1 MVLSTQ
7 ISRLSDGLPLAQ
19 SVDDSS
25 TEAALSEYKQQAKLL
40 LRRITSTSAPT
51 CTIDSGPSYSLHYL
65 ISPPPGA
72 ATATV
77 GSTAQ
82 GGPSGS
88 SSVVFLTIAQR
99 SYPRK
104 LAFAYLDE
112 LAKEFVTNYG
122 AQIGQRNLR
131 PYAFV
136 GFGTCDEYR
145 RASSECDAADTA
157 GSR

>member
-7 ISRLSDGLPLAQ
+7 IARLSDGLPLAQ

-25 TEAALSEYKQQAKLL
+25 TEAALSEYKQQAKLI
-40 LRRITSTSAPT
+40 LRRLTPTSAAT

-65 ISPPPGA
+65 IYPPPNA
-72 ATATV
+72 AGQLNTT
-77 GSTAQ
+77 
-82 GGPSGS
+82 
-88 SSVVFLTIAQR
+88 SVVFLTIAQR

-112 LAKEFVTNYG
+112 LGREFVTNYG
-122 AQIGQRNLR
+122 AQIPQRNLR

-136 GFGTCDEYR
+136 GFGE
-145 RASSECDAADTA
+145 
-157 GSR
+157 